1 MLLNNCVNTFLEVRS
16 GRRWRAF
23 ALLLPYWAFLWSTLA
38 WAYADTP
45 LATPR
50 TPTPLAEGDA
60 WGGGAAAQQTAV
72 WALTLGFAYV
82 NSRLCIAHLTR
93 QRLAVLMPILIPFLT
108 GALNAHLGLGVSS
121 LLLWRGALLWVVCV
135 YATWIPAVIR
145 DMLKVKGVYL
155 FRIPYD
161 EQGAKEK

>member
-1 MLLNNCVNTFLEVRS
+1 M
-16 GRRWRAF
+16 GQQG
-23 ALLLPYWAFLWSTLA
+23 A
-38 WAYADTP
+38 WAYNHAAFTRTNGSGVSYTP
-45 LATPR
+45 PDGQYISWANSWSEVYR
-50 TPTPLAEGDA
+50 TEGEKHSDQ
-60 WGGGAAAQQTAV
+60 GEGSYLDRPNG
-72 WALTLGFAYV
+72 L
-82 NSRLCIAHLTR
+82 LTR
-93 QRLAVLMPILIPFLT
+93 PDVAFLT

-161 EQGAKEK
+161 KQGAKEK